1 MRSQRLRVPLPP
13 DDQPAPALR
22 VALVGIGSAASRAHL
37 PALSELEAAG
47 VVELVGVC
55 DPSADRRDAVIATHP
70 AVRGFAENDDM
81 LDEVRP
87 DLLVIATPPSVHL
100 GEMAAAVAR
109 GLHVLCE
116 KPLGLCDRDV
126 ATLAELAE
134 SHRGQTLATVHQYR
148 YAQPWQWL
156 ARAAAGAIRD
166 GEPFSLSV
174 EVERP
179 GTDPL
184 SAGGW
189 RTDPEHEGGILGDH
203 AVHYLALFHEL
214 DPGCRVVACH
224 REGPGGREVASVD
237 VSLAAAGS
245 AHIAVSYAGNRRRN
259 LIRLD
264 RPEQCLEVSWADGVV
279 VLTRNGLADAPRATA
294 SLSDRALVNA
304 LYSPMYS
311 ELIAGIGDRSWRS
324 RATTATVTVA
334 GLLASALRSA
344 S

>member
-1 MRSQRLRVPLPP
+1 
-13 DDQPAPALR
+13 
-22 VALVGIGSAASRAHL
+22 LVGVGSAASRAHL
-37 PALSELEAAG
+37 PALSALESSR

-55 DPSADRRDAVIATHP
+55 DPADDRRAAVIAAHP

-81 LDEVRP
+81 LDSVRP

-116 KPLGLCDRDV
+116 KPLGLSDRDV
-126 ATLAELAE
+126 ATLGDLAE

-148 YAQPWQWL
+148 YAQPWSWL
-156 ARAAAGAIRD
+156 ARAAGGAIRD
-166 GEPFSLSV
+166 GEPFSLTV

-203 AVHYLALFHEL
+203 AVHYLALLHEL
-214 DPGCRVVACH
+214 DPGCEVVACH

-245 AHIAVSYAGNRRRN
+245 AHIAVSYAGNRRCN
-259 LIRLD
+259 LIKLD
-264 RPEQCLEVSWADGVV
+264 RPEQCLEAIWEDGAFVV
-279 VLTRNGLADAPRATA
+279 NHNRRAGPPRTA
-294 SLSDRALVNA
+294 ESLSDRTLVNA
-304 LYSPMYS
+304 LYSPMYA
-311 ELIAGIGDRSWRS
+311 ELISGIGDPSWRS
-324 RATTATVTVA
+324 RVTAATVTVA
-334 GLLASALRSA
+334 GLLASALRA
-344 S
+344 AA